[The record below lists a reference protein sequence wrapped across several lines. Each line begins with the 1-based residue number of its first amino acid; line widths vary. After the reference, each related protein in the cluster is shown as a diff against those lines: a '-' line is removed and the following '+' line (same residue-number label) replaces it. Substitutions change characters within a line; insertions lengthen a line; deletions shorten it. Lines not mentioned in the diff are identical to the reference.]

1 MVNQVVIATHFA
13 RIQLAR
19 TLVNAGL
26 VTWEMDVNAFVSIEL
41 FEKCSN
47 LSIFAFVLTFCSN
60 LYVRTGVF
68 QLPQKGRKKMTP
80 GILNSQEKKL

>member
-19 TLVNAGL
+19 TLVHAGL

-41 FEKCSN
+41 FEKCS
-47 LSIFAFVLTFCSN
+47 S
-60 LYVRTGVF
+60 
-68 QLPQKGRKKMTP
+68 
-80 GILNSQEKKL
+80 